1 MSYPAASA
9 ALLDGL
15 HEATGVK
22 IVGAGLH
29 NEITIQRQRIDQ
41 MIADNSEH
49 QNMIHQLEALHDA
62 AVEDDAD
69 AANAAAEMRS
79 KSGDEIAAEIEEF
92 FREQD

>member
-1 MSYPAASA
+1 
-9 ALLDGL
+9 
-15 HEATGVK
+15 
-22 IVGAGLH
+22 
-29 NEITIQRQRIDQ
+29 

-69 AANAAAEMRS
+69 AANAAAEMRI